1 MAQAKNGDKVKIN
14 YTGMLEDGT
23 IFDSTFESE
32 DGESEGCDSEG
43 CESESCDSDDCGCG
57 SEHGPRELVIG
68 KGEFLPAIE
77 EALVGMTAGEK
88 KKVIIPAEDAFGEYD
103 EERVFSIPRSDLPE
117 DLKPEVGDEIVLVN
131 ENDEELAV
139 LVVEVSDDEINFDA
153 NHPLAGEDVT
163 FEIELVEIL

>member
-1 MAQAKNGDKVKIN
+1 MAQAKNGDKVKID

-23 IFDSTFESE
+23 VFDSTRESE
-32 DGESEGCDSEG
+32 D
-43 CESESCDSDDCGCG
+43 CESEECESEDCGCG
-57 SEHGPRELVIG
+57 SEHGPRELIIG

-77 EALVGMTAGEK
+77 EALIGMSAGEK
-88 KKVIIPAEDAFGEYD
+88 KKVIIPADDAFGEYD

-117 DLKPEVGDEIVLVN
+117 DLNPEVGDEIVLVN

-139 LVVEVSDDEINFDA
+139 LVVEVGDEEISFDA

-163 FEIELVEIL
+163 FEIELVEILS

>member
-1 MAQAKNGDKVKIN
+1 MAQAKNGDKVRID

-23 IFDSTFESE
+23 VFDSTRESE
-32 DGESEGCDSEG
+32 ECESGEACDSE
-43 CESESCDSDDCGCG
+43 DCGCG
-57 SEHGPRELVIG
+57 DEHGPRELIIG

-77 EALVGMTAGEK
+77 EALIGMSVGEK
-88 KKVIIPAEDAFGEYD
+88 KKIIIPADDAFGEYD

-117 DLKPEVGDEIVLVN
+117 DLNPEVGDEIVLVN

-139 LVVEVSDDEINFDA
+139 LVVEVSDEEINFDA

-163 FEIELVEIL
+163 FEIELVEIV

>member
-1 MAQAKNGDKVKIN
+1 MAQAKNGDKVKID

-23 IFDSTFESE
+23 VFDSTRESA
-32 DGESEGCDSEG
+32 D
-43 CESESCDSDDCGCG
+43 CESEDCGCG
-57 SEHGPRELVIG
+57 GEHGPRELVLG

-77 EALVGMTAGEK
+77 EALIGMSVGDK

-103 EERVFSIPRSDLPE
+103 EERVFSIPRTDLPE
-117 DLKPEVGDEIVLVN
+117 DLNPEVGDEIVLVN
-131 ENDEELAV
+131 ENDEELGV
-139 LVVEVSDDEINFDA
+139 LVVEVTDDEINFDA